1 MWNDFITLNNVGTRE
16 GGIRLGAGGVA
27 VLWGITGGGF
37 LLAIIGAVLA
47 VTGFY
52 NSCQIYKLMGRNTNT
67 GATATAAASAA
78 AAPVAKAAEAV
89 EEVKEKAEDASA

>member
-1 MWNDFITLNNVGTRE
+1 MWNDFITLNNVGTP
-16 GGIRLGAGGVA
+16 
-27 VLWGITGGGF
+27 
-37 LLAIIGAVLA
+37 
-47 VTGFY
+47 GFY